1 MLWRA
6 LALGLRGKFRISI
19 AVAACG
25 LVTLSVFWLE
35 SEKGH
40 LLAEKQRQAVK
51 LVALPL
57 SVIAEEHALEE
68 SGAVSRAEAQRRALR
83 VVRAMRYEGDN
94 YFWVIDMQSKVML
107 MHPLQPQLES
117 EDITP
122 YKDSAGRSLVAEM
135 VQLVNQRGRGF
146 VSYQWQKP
154 GSSRPAVKQSYVE
167 GYAPW
172 GWVVG
177 TGIYVD
183 DVNADWRKNT
193 ATAGGLATAW
203 VVLLLVVWAATSRSL
218 FGRLEMVVGR
228 MKEIASGK
236 GDFSK
241 GIEENAGRA
250 GAAGDE
256 IDVLIAGFNEMMG
269 EIRQRDEQLRKH
281 GEELERE
288 VAARTDRLR
297 VLNYDLAAA
306 HAETALF
313 LECIPSI
320 LIGLDAEG
328 KVTLWNLTAT
338 QTFGLR
344 EIQVRGKNL
353 DECGIRWLQRDMQA
367 ELKQWLL
374 SQSVRRCEDLAY
386 EREGSARFVGFSVR
400 PVFSKQK
407 GKTRFIVTGADVTQ
421 KKCLEEQLRQA
432 HKLEAIGQ
440 LAAGIAHE
448 INTPTQYIGDNT
460 TFLKESWQSI
470 LELLDFCRR
479 MQEEAGKT
487 SAVSRETL
495 AAFDRRCEEADLE
508 FLSREIPHAIDE
520 SLNGLQQV
528 ARIVRAMKEFSHAGS
543 DEKQM
548 VDLNRAIEAT
558 ITVAKSEW
566 KHVAEVESIL
576 DPDLP
581 QVSGLAGELKQVILN
596 LIVNA
601 AHAIGD
607 VVGDGSKGKGK
618 ITVTTHRAGDNVEI
632 AISDTGPGIPEKI
645 RSRVFELFFTTKPVG
660 KGTGQGLSVAHTI
673 VVKRHQ
679 GQIWFETEVGKGTT
693 FFVRLPLEAAKAAA
707 AK

>member
-1 MLWRA
+1 M
-6 LALGLRGKFRISI
+6 GLRAKFRISI

-25 LVTLSVFWLE
+25 LVTLSAFWLE
-35 SEKGH
+35 SENAH
-40 LLAEKQRQAVK
+40 LLAEKRQQAMK
-51 LVALPL
+51 LVAVPL
-57 SVIAEEHALEE
+57 SLIAEQHALEE
-68 SGAVSRAEAQRRALR
+68 SGAVTRGEAQKRALEI
-83 VVRAMRYEGDN
+83 VRAMRYEGDN
-94 YFWVIDMQSKVML
+94 YFWVIDTKSKAML
-107 MHPLQPQLES
+107 MHPLQPKLES

-122 YKDSAGRSLVAEM
+122 YKDASGGSLVLEM
-135 VQLVNQRGRGF
+135 VQLVKLRGRGF
-146 VSYQWQKP
+146 VTYQWQKP
-154 GSSRPAVKQSYVE
+154 GSTRLAVKLSYVE

-193 ATAGGLATAW
+193 ATAGGLAAAW
-203 VVLLLVVWAATSRSL
+203 VVMLLVVSAATSRSL
-218 FGRLEMVVGR
+218 FGRLERVVGR

-241 GIEENAGRA
+241 GIEGNTGRT
-250 GAAGDE
+250 GVVGDE
-256 IDVLIAGFNEMMG
+256 IDVMIAGFNEMMG
-269 EIRQRDEQLRKH
+269 EIRKRDEQLRKH

-297 VLNYDLAAA
+297 ILNYDLAAA

-328 KVTLWNLTAT
+328 QVTLWNLTAA

-344 EIQVRGKNL
+344 ENEVRGKRL
-353 DECGIRWLQRDMQA
+353 DQCGIRWLQRDMDA

-374 SQSVRRCEDLAY
+374 SQAVRRCEDLAY

-470 LELLDFCRR
+470 MKLLDFCRR
-479 MQEEAGKT
+479 MREEAGKT
-487 SAVSRETL
+487 SSVSLEAL
-495 AAFDRRCEEADLE
+495 ADFDRLCEETDLE

-528 ARIVRAMKEFSHAGS
+528 ARIVRAMKEFSHVGS

-566 KHVAEVESIL
+566 KHVAEVEFQ
-576 DPDLP
+576 PGADLP
-581 QVSGLAGELKQVILN
+581 AVPALAGELKQVILN

-618 ITVTTHRAGDNVEI
+618 ITVTTGRDAEYVEV
-632 AISDTGPGIPEKI
+632 AIRDTGAGIPEAI
-645 RSRVFELFFTTKPVG
+645 RPRVFELFFTTKAVG

-679 GQIWFETEVGKGTT
+679 GRIWFETELGKGTT
-693 FFVRLPLEAAKAAA
+693 FFVRLPLEAVKAVAA
-707 AK
+707 E